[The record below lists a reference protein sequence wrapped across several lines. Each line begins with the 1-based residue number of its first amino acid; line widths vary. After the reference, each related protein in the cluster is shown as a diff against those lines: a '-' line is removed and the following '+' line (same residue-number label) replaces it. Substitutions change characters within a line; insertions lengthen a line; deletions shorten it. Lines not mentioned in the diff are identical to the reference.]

1 MGRQLSALVGL
12 LVLLAMMAAPLAAQ
26 AQTAQ
31 TAQAVLQ
38 AAAKAMGTNN
48 LKCVT
53 YTGAGYVGIVGQNH
67 DIRDDWARVELA
79 NYTRTINYDARSSQ
93 EERVTRQGN
102 YPARGGG
109 GIPINGEQRQTQFV
123 VDKVAWNV
131 GANGMPA
138 PAPAAAELR
147 QLDIWLNPHGFLK
160 GAMAP
165 GANPVLITRWE
176 SGAVGGLSSTVQR
189 RLNIISFMALGK
201 YRINGTINDQNLVER
216 VQTLVPNPVRGDM
229 NQEGEYTQWRDV
241 DGVKFPG
248 NFHHHTDWDDETQ
261 PPNYNGGHNSLTF
274 TVKDIKVNAC
284 ANIPVPEAV
293 AKATVPP
300 VTVETTKLAEGVY
313 YLTGGSHHSLA
324 IEMRDH
330 IVVVDTPQNEARA
343 AAVLA
348 KAKETIPN
356 KPIRYV
362 VTSHHHWDHLGGIR
376 TAIDEGATIVTHQ
389 SNKSFLE
396 RVAKTPHTLGPD
408 RLAASRKAVRIMTIG
423 DRGQL
428 TDGTRTIEL
437 HRLQNLE
444 HTGDLLVVYL
454 PKEGIIAEPDAFTPP
469 AQPTGT
475 LIAPAMPFAKA
486 LYDHIQRNK
495 LNVQVIVPFHGNR
508 KSDVGELGRLAG
520 VNATN

>member
-1 MGRQLSALVGL
+1 MFGAQVPDNVRN
-12 LVLLAMMAAPLAAQ
+12 AP
-26 AQTAQ
+26 
-31 TAQAVLQ
+31 
-38 AAAKAMGTNN
+38 
-48 LKCVT
+48 
-53 YTGAGYVGIVGQNH
+53 
-67 DIRDDWARVELA
+67 
-79 NYTRTINYDARSSQ
+79 
-93 EERVTRQGN
+93 
-102 YPARGGG
+102 
-109 GIPINGEQRQTQFV
+109 
-123 VDKVAWNV
+123 
-131 GANGMPA
+131 
-138 PAPAAAELR
+138 
-147 QLDIWLNPHGFLK
+147 
-160 GAMAP
+160 
-165 GANPVLITRWE
+165 
-176 SGAVGGLSSTVQR
+176 
-189 RLNIISFMALGK
+189 
-201 YRINGTINDQNLVER
+201 
-216 VQTLVPNPVRGDM
+216 
-229 NQEGEYTQWRDV
+229 
-241 DGVKFPG
+241 
-248 NFHHHTDWDDETQ
+248 
-261 PPNYNGGHNSLTF
+261 PP
-274 TVKDIKVNAC
+274 
-284 ANIPVPEAV
+284 
-293 AKATVPP
+293 PP
-300 VTVETTKLAEGVY
+300 VMVAVEKLAEGVF

-324 IEMRDH
+324 VEMRDH

-408 RLAASRKAVRIMTIG
+408 RLAASRRAVRIMTIG

-469 AQPTGT
+469 AQPAGT
-475 LIAPAMPFAKA
+475 LIAPAVPFAKA

-495 LNVQVIVPFHGNR
+495 LNVQVIVPFHGSR
-508 KSDVGELGRLAG
+508 KSDVAELGRLAG